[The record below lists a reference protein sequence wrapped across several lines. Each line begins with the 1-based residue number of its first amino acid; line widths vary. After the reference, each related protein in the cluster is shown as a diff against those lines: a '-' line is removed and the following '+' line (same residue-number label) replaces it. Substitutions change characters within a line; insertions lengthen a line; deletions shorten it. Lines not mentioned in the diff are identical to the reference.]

1 MSLEIRFK
9 QDSNSSPQY
18 LSLQDGESLQVFSG
32 EIFQIQNPQVVAQ
45 LVPQAND
52 LQVVCH
58 DGSSYIF
65 KSFLDTL
72 FSQEPVLEIKEGTSI
87 TWHDFVQQNDGVDI
101 ANLPD
106 DQYSQS
112 LLFAPLH
119 VIAMTSESQKWA
131 LTQFPPES
139 DERAKDSGIVSNDPS
154 FVPSATAEESQ
165 EDSSAN
171 TAAISEKPQ
180 PETGIANST
189 PEDAESS
196 NAESSRTDPDNG
208 SPLHY
213 TTSSSLNGINID
225 IRDFIPQLH
234 EQNLSDNLTITAKT
248 VGEDP
253 IEIEIDAGAG
263 ILRLPDN
270 IFDDDNQKKFIISIK
285 DNGDETGTAITITQ
299 TKDGGG
305 EVFHLILSHDRV
317 TENNEGALIGK
328 LDTDDSGQG
337 HTYQYSIVSDDSGV
351 FEIVG
356 NVLKLKDGVSI
367 DYEVQPDR
375 YPLTIASI
383 DENGNRIEQTM
394 SVWPEDV
401 NEAASVSSVGVSS
414 LEDVTV
420 AFNPEDF
427 ENSFEDEDS
436 DYLEMIRIDSLPD
449 NGVLLIEGEKV
460 TNGQLID
467 IDQVE
472 DLEFHPDVNWNG
484 NTEFTWSGFDGQ
496 KWSGESSPV
505 NITIDA
511 VNDAPVVNVN
521 VGGETANTET
531 PFEIV
536 LPENAFIDADTGDTL
551 TYSGDF
557 PAWLNID
564 PTTGTLSGTP
574 SPESV
579 GEHTVTI
586 TASDSS
592 GETASQSFQLV
603 IDPANRA
610 PTLTQIEDQTTDE
623 GSLFNLDVSS
633 NFEDLDGDALTFSA
647 TLENG
652 DSLPDWLS
660 FNSETGVFNGTPRND
675 DVGAI
680 EVVVT
685 ASDGSETISSTF
697 AIDVENTN
705 DGPVVESSILNATTD
720 EDAAFSL
727 DVSENFSDQ
736 DLGDTLTFSA
746 TLENGEPL
754 PSWLSIDPESGEL
767 TGTPENGDVGTIQIS
782 VTASDGGA
790 TANNVFSLTV
800 ENTNDEPV
808 VTTDIGDQNVL
819 EDSSFLLD
827 ASEHFDDADLGDT
840 LSYSATLQNGDPLP
854 DWVSVDSESGHI
866 SGKPL
871 NADVGELEITV
882 TASDGENATSQS
894 FALTVENTNDEPTLT
909 ANFVDQT
916 VNEDSAFNLD
926 VSANFADEDLGDTL
940 TYSASLE
947 SGDPLPGWLSIN
959 TETGELSGIPE
970 NGDVGNLSI
979 TVTASDGE
987 ASASD
992 TFSVTV
998 ENTND
1003 GPSVSLE
1010 IDDQSVDED
1019 SAFSLDVSSNFV
1031 DEDLGDSLT
1040 FTATLKD
1047 GEPLPDWLSIDS
1059 DTGIFSGTPEN
1070 GDVGDIDVVVTA
1082 SDGESSAEST
1092 FSVEVENTND
1102 GPVAKSSIQDSTT
1115 SEDAAFNIEIAS
1127 NFSDEDLGDTLN
1139 YSATL
1144 ENGDP
1149 LPDWLSFDTET
1160 GDLSGTPRNDDV
1172 GDISITV
1179 TASDGEAQTSQSFT
1193 LSVENISDAP
1203 TLTAVIPDSSTLEDS
1218 AFSLDVSNHF
1228 DDVDLGDAL
1237 TFTAN
1242 LEGGGDLPEWLS
1254 FDEETGQFSGTPENG
1269 DVGDLSISVTASD
1282 GEASISD
1289 TFTVSVENTND
1300 GPVVTSNIGHQTTN
1314 EDSHFSLDVSGNFA
1328 DEDLGDSLNY
1338 SATLENGDPLPEWI
1352 SFDSET
1358 GQISGTPANGDVGE
1372 LDLIVTASDGEE
1384 QTSQSFSLTI
1394 ENTNDTPILTAN
1406 IVDENVSE
1414 DAIFS
1419 LDVSENFSDSDLGD
1433 ELVFEAT
1440 LENGDPLP
1448 SWLTFDESTGQF
1460 SGQPENGDVGD
1471 ISITV
1476 VASDGEEIVSDTFS
1490 ITVENTNDGP
1500 TVSTSIEDQT
1510 TDEDSVFSLDVSGNF
1525 ADQDLGDTLTYSAT
1539 LENGDPLPDWMAID
1553 ENTGEL
1559 SGTPENGDVG
1569 NLSITVAASDGQESA
1584 SDTFS
1589 VTVENTNDGP
1599 TVSASIDDQTT
1610 DEDAAFSLD
1619 VSGNFADQDL
1629 GDTLTFS
1636 ATLENGDPLPD
1647 WMSIDPDTGE
1657 LSGTPENGDVGNL
1670 SITVTAYDGQD
1681 SASDTFSVTVE
1692 NTNDGPIVSTAIAD
1706 QSVDED
1712 SSFSLD
1718 ITSNFS
1724 DEDLGDSL
1732 TYSVL
1737 LTNESGT
1744 QIGDGSLPDWLTF
1757 DSNTGQFSGTPE
1769 NGDVGSFCV
1778 QVTASDGES
1787 SASDIVAVS
1796 VENTNDGP
1804 IISSSIQDQSVEEDS
1819 LFSLDISGNFSDPDL
1834 GDTLSFS
1841 ATLEN
1846 GDPLPSWLSIDASTG
1861 IVSGTP
1867 DSGDIGDISISVTAS
1882 DGESS
1887 VSDIF
1892 DLDVNSDFPDPDQNI
1907 NGGNGSQ
1914 TIVTGSGDDTIDG
1927 GNGADTITSGAGDDV
1942 VLGGSG
1948 SDNINTG
1955 SGDDVIDGG
1964 VGSDIID
1971 AGSGDD
1977 TIYATEGQDTINAGD
1992 GDDTFIIDA
2001 GKNFGDLYGGDGE
2014 DTIQLDGSDITLDF
2028 SKVNNDVTNIE
2039 RLDIDGTGENNLKL
2053 SAEDVLDMTD
2063 AENRLFIDG
2072 GSDDSVEISADFSSQ
2087 GTETVDGVDY
2097 THYYDA
2103 GTDSHL
2109 YINNDISDLNTF

>member
-58 DGSSYIF
+58 DGSSYIL

-119 VIAMTSESQKWA
+119 VIAMTSESPKWA

-165 EDSSAN
+165 ENSSAN

-337 HTYQYSIVSDDSGV
+337 HTYQYSIVSDNSGV

-367 DYEVQPDR
+367 DYEAQPDR

-521 VGGETANTET
+521 VGGETATTET
-531 PFEIV
+531 LFEIV

-592 GETASQSFQLV
+592 EETASQSFQLV

-623 GSLFNLDVSS
+623 DSLFNLDVSS

-1070 GDVGDIDVVVTA
+1070 GDVG
-1082 SDGESSAEST
+1082 
-1092 FSVEVENTND
+1092 
-1102 GPVAKSSIQDSTT
+1102 
-1115 SEDAAFNIEIAS
+1115 
-1127 NFSDEDLGDTLN
+1127 
-1139 YSATL
+1139 
-1144 ENGDP
+1144 
-1149 LPDWLSFDTET
+1149 
-1160 GDLSGTPRNDDV
+1160 
-1172 GDISITV
+1172 
-1179 TASDGEAQTSQSFT
+1179 
-1193 LSVENISDAP
+1193 
-1203 TLTAVIPDSSTLEDS
+1203 
-1218 AFSLDVSNHF
+1218 
-1228 DDVDLGDAL
+1228 
-1237 TFTAN
+1237 
-1242 LEGGGDLPEWLS
+1242 
-1254 FDEETGQFSGTPENG
+1254 
-1269 DVGDLSISVTASD
+1269 
-1282 GEASISD
+1282 
-1289 TFTVSVENTND
+1289 
-1300 GPVVTSNIGHQTTN
+1300 
-1314 EDSHFSLDVSGNFA
+1314 
-1328 DEDLGDSLNY
+1328 
-1338 SATLENGDPLPEWI
+1338 
-1352 SFDSET
+1352 
-1358 GQISGTPANGDVGE
+1358 
-1372 LDLIVTASDGEE
+1372 
-1384 QTSQSFSLTI
+1384 
-1394 ENTNDTPILTAN
+1394 
-1406 IVDENVSE
+1406 
-1414 DAIFS
+1414 
-1419 LDVSENFSDSDLGD
+1419 
-1433 ELVFEAT
+1433 
-1440 LENGDPLP
+1440 
-1448 SWLTFDESTGQF
+1448 
-1460 SGQPENGDVGD
+1460 
-1471 ISITV
+1471 
-1476 VASDGEEIVSDTFS
+1476 
-1490 ITVENTNDGP
+1490 
-1500 TVSTSIEDQT
+1500 
-1510 TDEDSVFSLDVSGNF
+1510 
-1525 ADQDLGDTLTYSAT
+1525 
-1539 LENGDPLPDWMAID
+1539 
-1553 ENTGEL
+1553 
-1559 SGTPENGDVG
+1559 
-1569 NLSITVAASDGQESA
+1569 
-1584 SDTFS
+1584 
-1589 VTVENTNDGP
+1589 
-1599 TVSASIDDQTT
+1599 
-1610 DEDAAFSLD
+1610 
-1619 VSGNFADQDL
+1619 
-1629 GDTLTFS
+1629 
-1636 ATLENGDPLPD
+1636 
-1647 WMSIDPDTGE
+1647 
-1657 LSGTPENGDVGNL
+1657 NL

-1804 IISSSIQDQSVEEDS
+1804 IVSATIADQITDEDAAFSLDVAGNFADEDLGDTLTFSATLENGDPLPDWMSIDETSGELSGTPDNGDVGDILVTVTASDGKATASDTFSVSVENTNDGPIISSSIQDQSVEEDS

-1867 DSGDIGDISISVTAS
+1867 DSGDIGDISINVTAS

-1927 GNGADTITSGAGDDV
+1927 GNGADTITSGASDDV